1 MYIIGFNCSFLEAFE
16 LEEST
21 LLKSLAECK
30 LFKRLS
36 GVDIEVWADAA
47 DDGVPIILFF
57 WDAALDV

>member
-36 GVDIEVWADAA
+36 GVDIEV
-47 DDGVPIILFF
+47 
-57 WDAALDV
+57 